1 VTAYTERRRGSR
13 VSSRR
18 RRHRAARHPG
28 TSQTATRHAATL
40 TAAEDRRPFWIYVR
54 DPDRGLMITDGLN
67 YIGERCAQRQA
78 AKLER
83 YYGQP
88 TRVRLSPR
96 A

>member
-13 VSSRR
+13 VSPRR
-18 RRHRAARHPG
+18 RERHSTRHAVAG
-28 TSQTATRHAATL
+28 QTATRH
-40 TAAEDRRPFWIYVR
+40 TASVAGEDRRPFWIYVC
-54 DPDRGLMITDGLN
+54 DPERGLMVSDGLN

-78 AKLER
+78 VKLAR

-88 TRVRLSPR
+88 AEARLSPR